1 MSALDQLK
9 DVKNRLTT
17 ATGDEKA
24 QLEQEQAQLLEQIM
38 NERKAKF
45 DEILQQPIADR
56 VQSLQTLKDE
66 LEADKEAWDTNFY
79 NQVVNRLSEDA
90 DALAQQQEKEQ
101 RYQMQQEV
109 IDNAVDDVL
118 PEIFEALLPQ
128 DTYAEI
134 LGLTNYGELRQ
145 QFYQLCRAYT
155 AEQVQTVSQQ
165 YELELAQKDE
175 KIRLLNKQ
183 SLEVQQQLDAA
194 NAQIA
199 ELTKQLQDERDAHDK
214 TQADL
219 AAVRAQLNTALSD
232 NAAKDEKIADLQA
245 KAQSKAE
252 PSANLQ
258 DMITQIKSKNTLSAA
273 EKAARALARF
283 YGDHPELAAPK
294 LEVPTAPATFPDAQ
308 SQNGTVSNGDSTA
321 SDTTI
326 QSSVNQFQGTNPPAL
341 TSDQSAGVPVDQGA
355 QGQNDSSLNAQGQA
369 PTVVT
374 RAEIDYINARLD
386 RLERQANLPEL
397 EKAS

>member
-9 DVKNRLTT
+9 DVKKRLTT

-79 NQVVNRLSEDA
+79 NQVVNRLSEDS

-134 LGLTNYGELRQ
+134 LGLTKYGELRQ
-145 QFYQLCRAYT
+145 QFYQLNRAYT

-183 SLEVQQQLDAA
+183 SLEDRQQIDA
-194 NAQIA
+194 
-199 ELTKQLQDERDAHDK
+199 LTKQLQDEKDAHDK

-341 TSDQSAGVPVDQGA
+341 TSDQSAGIPVDQGA
-355 QGQNDSSLNAQGQA
+355 QGQNDSSLKAQGQA

-386 RLERQANLPEL
+386 RLEKQAGLNKL
-397 EKAS
+397 EVA